1 MEKQGVLNDKKIVG
15 SPMVHMTCLA
25 LVLFAFWMV
34 LSGRTETNFVV
45 YGILTAV
52 VTTWVTYPLL
62 LVPNKDGSKKYYVF
76 GFSIPKMIMYFFW
89 LMWQL
94 VLANI
99 DVLLATTGQ
108 ELNIDPKVVRFRFK
122 ADNPMASVILANS
135 ITLTPGTV
143 TMNVTDDG
151 VYEIH
156 ALTVGAA
163 AGVLDGGIGFE
174 RNMEVVAHPAG
185 VDNGVSRSDFGDGS
199 LDVFVHESQNL
210 MQVGQK

>member
-15 SPMVHMTCLA
+15 SPMVHMTGLA

-34 LSGRTETNFVV
+34 LSGRTETKFVV

-108 ELNIDPKVVRFRFK
+108 ELNIDPKIVRFRFR

-163 AGVLDGGIGFE
+163 AGVLDGGMQKKVADLYGEKFDFA
-174 RNMEVVAHPAG
+174 VV
-185 VDNGVSRSDFGDGS
+185 
-199 LDVFVHESQNL
+199 ESEE
-210 MQVGQK
+210 

>member
-15 SPMVHMTCLA
+15 SPMVHMTGLA

-34 LSGRTETNFVV
+34 LSGRTETKFVV

-62 LVPNKDGSKKYYVF
+62 LVPNKDGSQKYYVF

-108 ELNIDPKVVRFRFK
+108 ELNIDPKVVRFRFR

-163 AGVLDGGIGFE
+163 AGVLDGGMQKKVADLYGEKFDFA
-174 RNMEVVAHPAG
+174 VV
-185 VDNGVSRSDFGDGS
+185 
-199 LDVFVHESQNL
+199 ESEE
-210 MQVGQK
+210 

>member
-34 LSGRTETNFVV
+34 LSGRTETKFVV

-143 TMNVTDDG
+143 TMNVIDDG

-163 AGVLDGGIGFE
+163 AGVLDGGMQKKVADLYGEKFDFA
-174 RNMEVVAHPAG
+174 VV
-185 VDNGVSRSDFGDGS
+185 
-199 LDVFVHESQNL
+199 ESEE
-210 MQVGQK
+210 

>member
-34 LSGRTETNFVV
+34 LSGRTETKFVV

-52 VTTWVTYPLL
+52 VTTWVAYPLL

-122 ADNPMASVILANS
+122 VDNPMASVILANS

-156 ALTVGAA
+156 ALTIGAA
-163 AGVLDGGIGFE
+163 AGVLDGGMQKKVADLYGEKFDFA
-174 RNMEVVAHPAG
+174 VV
-185 VDNGVSRSDFGDGS
+185 
-199 LDVFVHESQNL
+199 ESEE
-210 MQVGQK
+210 

>member
-15 SPMVHMTCLA
+15 SPMVHMTFLA

-34 LSGRTETNFVV
+34 LSGRTETKFVV

-108 ELNIDPKVVRFRFK
+108 ELNIDPKVVRFRFR

-163 AGVLDGGIGFE
+163 AGVLDGGMQKKVADLYGEKFDFA
-174 RNMEVVAHPAG
+174 VV
-185 VDNGVSRSDFGDGS
+185 
-199 LDVFVHESQNL
+199 ESEE
-210 MQVGQK
+210 

>member
-15 SPMVHMTCLA
+15 SPMVHMTGLA
-25 LVLFAFWMV
+25 LVLFAFWMG
-34 LSGRTETNFVV
+34 LSGRTETKFVV

-108 ELNIDPKVVRFRFK
+108 ELNIDPKVVRFRFR

-163 AGVLDGGIGFE
+163 AGVLDGGMQKKVADLYGEKFDFA
-174 RNMEVVAHPAG
+174 VV
-185 VDNGVSRSDFGDGS
+185 
-199 LDVFVHESQNL
+199 ESEE
-210 MQVGQK
+210 

>member
-15 SPMVHMTCLA
+15 SPMVHMTWLT

-34 LSGRTETNFVV
+34 LSGRTETKFVI

-108 ELNIDPKVVRFRFK
+108 ELNIDPKVVRFRFR

-163 AGVLDGGIGFE
+163 AGVLDGGMQKKVADLYGEKFDFA
-174 RNMEVVAHPAG
+174 VV
-185 VDNGVSRSDFGDGS
+185 
-199 LDVFVHESQNL
+199 ESEE
-210 MQVGQK
+210 

>member
-15 SPMVHMTCLA
+15 SPMVHMTGLA

-34 LSGRTETNFVV
+34 LSGRTETKFVV

-108 ELNIDPKVVRFRFK
+108 ELNIDPKVVRFRFR

-156 ALTVGAA
+156 ALTVGAV
-163 AGVLDGGIGFE
+163 AGVLDGGMQKKVADLYGEKFDFA
-174 RNMEVVAHPAG
+174 VV
-185 VDNGVSRSDFGDGS
+185 
-199 LDVFVHESQNL
+199 ESEE
-210 MQVGQK
+210 

>member
-15 SPMVHMTCLA
+15 SPMVHMTGLA

-34 LSGRTETNFVV
+34 LSGRTETKFVV

-76 GFSIPKMIMYFFW
+76 GFSVPKMIMYFFW

-163 AGVLDGGIGFE
+163 AGVLDGGMQKKVADLYGEKFDFA
-174 RNMEVVAHPAG
+174 VV
-185 VDNGVSRSDFGDGS
+185 DS
-199 LDVFVHESQNL
+199 EE
-210 MQVGQK
+210 

>member
-15 SPMVHMTCLA
+15 SPMVHMTGLA
-25 LVLFAFWMV
+25 PVLFAFWMV
-34 LSGRTETNFVV
+34 LSGRTETKFVV

-108 ELNIDPKVVRFRFK
+108 ELNIDPKVVRFRFR

-163 AGVLDGGIGFE
+163 AGVLDGGMQKKVADLYGEKFDFA
-174 RNMEVVAHPAG
+174 VV
-185 VDNGVSRSDFGDGS
+185 
-199 LDVFVHESQNL
+199 ESEE
-210 MQVGQK
+210 

>member
-15 SPMVHMTCLA
+15 SPMVHMTGLA
-25 LVLFAFWMV
+25 LVLFVFWMV
-34 LSGRTETNFVV
+34 LSGRTETKFVV

-108 ELNIDPKVVRFRFK
+108 ELNIDPKVVRFRFR

-163 AGVLDGGIGFE
+163 AGVLDGGMQKKVADLYGEEFDFA
-174 RNMEVVAHPAG
+174 VV
-185 VDNGVSRSDFGDGS
+185 
-199 LDVFVHESQNL
+199 ESEE
-210 MQVGQK
+210 

>member
-34 LSGRTETNFVV
+34 LSGRTETKFVV
-45 YGILTAV
+45 YGTLTAV

-163 AGVLDGGIGFE
+163 AGVLDGGMQKKVADLYGEKFDFA
-174 RNMEVVAHPAG
+174 VV
-185 VDNGVSRSDFGDGS
+185 
-199 LDVFVHESQNL
+199 ESEE
-210 MQVGQK
+210 

>member
-34 LSGRTETNFVV
+34 LSCRTETKFVV

-99 DVLLATTGQ
+99 DVLLATTGRA
-108 ELNIDPKVVRFRFK
+108 E
-122 ADNPMASVILANS
+122 
-135 ITLTPGTV
+135 
-143 TMNVTDDG
+143 
-151 VYEIH
+151 H
-156 ALTVGAA
+156 
-163 AGVLDGGIGFE
+163 
-174 RNMEVVAHPAG
+174 
-185 VDNGVSRSDFGDGS
+185 
-199 LDVFVHESQNL
+199 
-210 MQVGQK
+210 

>member
-15 SPMVHMTCLA
+15 SPMMHMTSLA
-25 LVLFAFWMV
+25 VVLFAFWMV
-34 LSGRTETNFVV
+34 LSGRTETKFVV
-45 YGILTAV
+45 YGIITAV

-62 LVPNKDGSKKYYVF
+62 LVPNKDGSKKYFVF
-76 GFSIPKMIMYFFW
+76 GFSVPKMIMYFFW

-99 DVLLATTGQ
+99 DVLLATTAQ
-108 ELNIDPKVVRFRFK
+108 ELSIDPKVVRFRFK
-122 ADNPMASVILANS
+122 VDNPMASVVLANS

-151 VYEIH
+151 LYEIH

-163 AGVLDGGIGFE
+163 AGVLDGGMQKKVADLYGEKFDFA
-174 RNMEVVAHPAG
+174 VV
-185 VDNGVSRSDFGDGS
+185 
-199 LDVFVHESQNL
+199 ESEE
-210 MQVGQK
+210 

>member
-15 SPMVHMTCLA
+15 SRMEHMTCLA

-34 LSGRTETNFVV
+34 LSGRTETKFVV

-163 AGVLDGGIGFE
+163 AGVLDGGMQKKVADLYGEKFDFA
-174 RNMEVVAHPAG
+174 VV
-185 VDNGVSRSDFGDGS
+185 
-199 LDVFVHESQNL
+199 ESEE
-210 MQVGQK
+210 

>member
-15 SPMVHMTCLA
+15 SPMVHMPCLA

-34 LSGRTETNFVV
+34 LSGRTETKFVV

-163 AGVLDGGIGFE
+163 AGVLDGGMQKKVADLYGEKFDFA
-174 RNMEVVAHPAG
+174 VV
-185 VDNGVSRSDFGDGS
+185 
-199 LDVFVHESQNL
+199 ESEE
-210 MQVGQK
+210 

>member
-25 LVLFAFWMV
+25 LVLFAFWMI
-34 LSGRTETNFVV
+34 LSGRTETKFVV

-108 ELNIDPKVVRFRFK
+108 ELVIDPKVVRFRFRS
-122 ADNPMASVILANS
+122 DNPMASVILANS

-163 AGVLDGGIGFE
+163 AGVLDGGMQKKVADLYGEKFDFA
-174 RNMEVVAHPAG
+174 VV
-185 VDNGVSRSDFGDGS
+185 
-199 LDVFVHESQNL
+199 ESEE
-210 MQVGQK
+210 

>member
-25 LVLFAFWMV
+25 LVLFVFWMV
-34 LSGRTETNFVV
+34 LSGRTETKFVV

-108 ELNIDPKVVRFRFK
+108 ELNIDPKVVRFRFR

-163 AGVLDGGIGFE
+163 AGVLDGGMQKKVADLYGEKFDFA
-174 RNMEVVAHPAG
+174 VV
-185 VDNGVSRSDFGDGS
+185 
-199 LDVFVHESQNL
+199 ESEE
-210 MQVGQK
+210 

>member
-15 SPMVHMTCLA
+15 SPMVHMTGLA

-34 LSGRTETNFVV
+34 LSGRTETKFVV

-108 ELNIDPKVVRFRFK
+108 ELNIDPKVVRFRFR
-122 ADNPMASVILANS
+122 ADNPMASVFLANS

-163 AGVLDGGIGFE
+163 AGVLDGGMQKKVADLYGEKFDFA
-174 RNMEVVAHPAG
+174 VV
-185 VDNGVSRSDFGDGS
+185 
-199 LDVFVHESQNL
+199 ESEE
-210 MQVGQK
+210 